1 MASFTEDFERT
12 DVALHN
18 VNGWKNVD
26 GDSES
31 NGAVNLSNFL
41 TNDHA
46 SESSFLV
53 QTTTVGTT
61 SSQKVEAYVTS
72 TVQGNAQAID
82 IGMGG
87 HYHATYANRKLG
99 IHLRM
104 EWLANNKRVLS
115 LRSDTRGSDAPNVEN
130 DEELIAKTLVAEGG
144 TVQDFKGKINE
155 DGAVK
160 AYQHIRLIVVEDDQ
174 GLVAKGFINNNDDD
188 RPTIEWR
195 LPSSWTPSNL
205 TAATLHGYWWVGL
218 SDTGGNRRTLLVSWF
233 NAEDYTQSEKVELLY
248 DPDQM
253 RLGELLRRVK
263 IRYGAAANTN
273 INDDLVR
280 EYLNDETEQLANT
293 VGDQAWFLIR
303 SKTFTMNMDSEGLQ
317 SMDSD
322 VRRVLEI
329 FFTSQPQRHI
339 NWNFRYFDSN
349 GDLVLHFDINRESNN
364 QTYRLV
370 YLTNWRRMGDDM
382 DPCPIPR
389 KYAELVVVGAMRRL
403 AETDTLPGLQDS
415 LLSRYGELLSQFM
428 SDLARDGRQTK
439 PVMRPSSRAD
449 RYPDYRYRFPWS

>member
-174 GLVAKGFINNNDDD
+174 GLVAKGFINNNDE
-188 RPTIEWR
+188 I
-195 LPSSWTPSNL
+195 
-205 TAATLHGYWWVGL
+205 GL
-218 SDTGGNRRTLLVSWF
+218 
-233 NAEDYTQSEKVELLY
+233 
-248 DPDQM
+248 
-253 RLGELLRRVK
+253 
-263 IRYGAAANTN
+263 I
-273 INDDLVR
+273 
-280 EYLNDETEQLANT
+280 
-293 VGDQAWFLIR
+293 
-303 SKTFTMNMDSEGLQ
+303 
-317 SMDSD
+317 
-322 VRRVLEI
+322 
-329 FFTSQPQRHI
+329 
-339 NWNFRYFDSN
+339 
-349 GDLVLHFDINRESNN
+349 
-364 QTYRLV
+364 
-370 YLTNWRRMGDDM
+370 
-382 DPCPIPR
+382 
-389 KYAELVVVGAMRRL
+389 
-403 AETDTLPGLQDS
+403 
-415 LLSRYGELLSQFM
+415 
-428 SDLARDGRQTK
+428 
-439 PVMRPSSRAD
+439 
-449 RYPDYRYRFPWS
+449 